1 MNPLPSDADAPA
13 PADAAPAAE
22 AGLWQAFHTS
32 RSSEAREALFL
43 HYLSHAKTITARV
56 YARRQYDDIDFQD
69 LYQLGCIGLLEAIDV
84 FDPSREVSFKT
95 FSFARIEGN
104 ILNGIARLT
113 DGQEQVFLR
122 SRLRKDRLA
131 SLKDEASGS
140 SAKDS
145 FSRLCDVATGIAI
158 GFMLEDTRMWM
169 SPDAEHGDMNA
180 YRTAAWRQS
189 QEKLR
194 VQVDRLPANEKRVI
208 LYHYYYGLAF
218 ESIAAA
224 MGLSKGRISQL
235 HRSAL
240 NGLKKGL
247 PPSAALS
254 ITR

>member
-1 MNPLPSDADAPA
+1 MNSLPSDADRPALPDEAPTTE
-13 PADAAPAAE
+13 AE
-22 AGLWQAFHTS
+22 LWQAFHLT
-32 RSSEAREALFL
+32 RSSEAREAVFL
-43 HYLSHAKTITARV
+43 HYLAHAKTITARV

-84 FDPSREVSFKT
+84 FDPHREASFRT

-104 ILNGIARLT
+104 ILNGISRLT

-122 SRLRKDRLA
+122 SRIKKDRLA
-131 SLKDEASGS
+131 SLKDPAAGS
-140 SAKDS
+140 TKKDA
-145 FSRLCDVATGIAI
+145 FSQLCDVATGMAI
-158 GFMLEDTRMWM
+158 GFMLEDTRMWV
-169 SPDAEHGDMNA
+169 SSDSAHGDMNA
-180 YRTAAWRQS
+180 YRTAAWKQS
-189 QEKLR
+189 QDKLR
-194 VQVDRLPANEKRVI
+194 AQVDRLPANEKRVI

-240 NGLKKGL
+240 NGLKKSL

>member
-1 MNPLPSDADAPA
+1 MNPLPSDADTPA
-13 PADAAPAAE
+13 PTAE
-22 AGLWQAFHTS
+22 TGLWQAFHSS
-32 RSSEAREALFL
+32 RSSEAREAVFL

-84 FDPSREVSFKT
+84 FDPRREVPFKT

-131 SLKDEASGS
+131 SLKDEAAGS
-140 SAKDS
+140 LSKDA
-145 FSRLCDVATGIAI
+145 FSRLCDVATGMAI
-158 GFMLEDTRMWM
+158 GFMLEDTRMWI
-169 SPDAEHGDMNA
+169 SADAEHGDMNA

-240 NGLKKGL
+240 NGLKRGL